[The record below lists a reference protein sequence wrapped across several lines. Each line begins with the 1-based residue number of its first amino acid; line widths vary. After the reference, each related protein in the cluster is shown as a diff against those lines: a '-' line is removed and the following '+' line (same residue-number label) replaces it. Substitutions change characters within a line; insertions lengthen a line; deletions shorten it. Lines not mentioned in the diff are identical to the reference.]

1 VPACLLSISEVVTGR
16 ANVDTLSTT
25 GEQRRSRRR
34 PCCWSIVE
42 DLDAVRHSGGDTGWA
57 ARSEL

>member
-34 PCCWSIVE
+34 PCCWSVVE
-42 DLDAVRHSGGDTGWA
+42 DLDAVRHSGGDTG
-57 ARSEL
+57 

>member
-25 GEQRRSRRR
+25 G
-34 PCCWSIVE
+34 
-42 DLDAVRHSGGDTGWA
+42 
-57 ARSEL
+57 